1 MEEDKSSFQET
12 SLSSLDATTT
22 RVNPIQAEAALAVPP
37 QITARHRHP
46 ETNPQLFPIPEVTFP
61 EYFASDIVE
70 KLQPPLVCKDEH
82 SCKWV
87 SVIYES
93 VRKKFHHAR
102 VGFLCDADL
111 AMERLRNRP
120 RRSAA
125 SQPFH
130 FSPFIVI
137 GLLFYVGP
145 ALVTAQIHPVSTA
158 SPLPDAPLPVIKH
171 QNSKSGPCRV
181 IPRSESAGIALSE
194 TGASFIA
201 GEAGLSAVEV
211 EADTPVSESGTTVA
225 PQELPPCP
233 PQPLINFYQRFING
247 PEVKPLTPK
256 EKGWLA
262 VRNVVDPFNAITILG
277 NCGHHHRLRLAF
289 ALWPRN
295 ARLRRSCGR
304 QLHQDMTGEFFGTFL
319 IPSIVHQDPH
329 YHRMPNATIK
339 RRILHAIAQVVWTQ
353 GDNGKGMLNYANLV
367 GYRHRRRD
375 RQPLRPR
382 PKRPTCPPA
391 AHRYATG
398 LAIAP
403 TDNFITEFLPDVARR
418 IHVQRRPRPAHH
430 QPGRQ
435 HRTRAGA
442 P

>member
-233 PQPLINFYQRFING
+233 PQPLINFYQRFMNG

-262 VRNVVDPFNAITILG
+262 IRNVVDPFNAVTILG
-277 NCGHHHRLRLAF
+277 NAGITIGANSHTVYGPGMHGF
-289 ALWPRN
+289 A
-295 ARLRRSCGR
+295 
-304 QLHQDMTGEFFGTFL
+304 QLVGVSYTEDMTGEFIGTFL
-319 IPSIVHQDPH
+319 IPSVMHMDPH
-329 YHRMPNATIK
+329 YHRMPHATIK
-339 RRILHAIAQVVWTQ
+339 RRIFHGITQVVWTQ
-353 GDNGKGMLNYANLV
+353 GDNGKGMLNYSALV
-367 GYRHRRRD
+367 GY
-375 RQPLRPR
+375 PICLEIANLYVPGEKTNL
-382 PKRPTCPPA
+382 PSTA
-391 AHRYATG
+391 NRYATG

-403 TDNFITEFLPDVARR
+403 TDNFITEFLPDLARR
-418 IHVQRRPRPAHH
+418 IHVRVVLVQQIINQVAHTE
-430 QPGRQ
+430 PE
-435 HRTRAGA
+435 GA